1 MDEILPHLYYR
12 HYQRLDELGLDFRF
26 RQMHASG
33 EGMESQG
40 AWNLLGQVKASNFS
54 TIRCLYVL
62 GSLTI
67 MVVGDLHFPDYS
79 AILDFVLALLPW
91 VILMRMTMRRRER
104 LGVAVAMSL
113 GAM

>member
-1 MDEILPHLYYR
+1 MI
-12 HYQRLDELGLDFRF
+12 
-26 RQMHASG
+26 
-33 EGMESQG
+33 
-40 AWNLLGQVKASNFS
+40 
-54 TIRCLYVL
+54 
-62 GSLTI
+62 
-67 MVVGDLHFPDYS
+67 VVGDLLFSDYS